1 MSDLRYDDLM
11 SRFEE
16 ECYHRARAEAKAKEM
31 EAKANAAIFEA
42 TALRGDV
49 RALKARIES
58 CTLCIERDAAL
69 ASSEEWHKAV
79 EKGRA
84 LLAEVRQ
91 TLDNKKSLG

>member
-49 RALKARIES
+49 RALRARIES
-58 CTLCIERDAAL
+58 CPLCVER
-69 ASSEEWHKAV
+69 EEEGRKAREAREEEH
-79 EKGRA
+79 EKRMNWS
-84 LLAEVRQ
+84 EVRRG
-91 TLDNKKSLG
+91 K